1 MVRVSNSSDF
11 GQLLKSKLKNYI
23 LDDYEC
29 LKSELRTNIQILN
42 VWFGNVWNQFGTG
55 FVFNYTMLNQFGTG
69 LALYNWIRKWFQTG
83 LALYF
88 EYETGSK
95 PAWNWFSSD
104 LGCLVLISKVWFVR
118 FQTKRFKPAQ
128 TSEIGTRKSLDF
140 GALLYLVLAQLVLGH
155 LDFRHLL

>member
-11 GQLLKSKLKNYI
+11 GQLLKSKLKNSI
-23 LDDYEC
+23 LGR
-29 LKSELRTNIQILN
+29 LWMSEIRTTNIQISN
-42 VWFGNVWNQFGTG
+42 VWFGNVWNRFRTG